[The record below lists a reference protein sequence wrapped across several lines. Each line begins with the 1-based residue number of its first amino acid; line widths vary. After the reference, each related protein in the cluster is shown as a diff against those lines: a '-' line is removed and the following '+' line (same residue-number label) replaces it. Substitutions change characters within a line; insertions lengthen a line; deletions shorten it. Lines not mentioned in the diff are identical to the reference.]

1 MGHGRAGTAR
11 TGQERFGAAGHGRHG
26 TDRRGKVRWGK
37 AGVARIGGAWW
48 SEAGVDGSSR
58 DRLGKAG

>member
-1 MGHGRAGTAR
+1 MRL
-11 TGQERFGAAGHGRHG
+11 
-26 TDRRGKVRWGK
+26 VM